1 VVDTRPRF
9 SERVGAVAQGAEDS
23 SEASERRH
31 KMPKLI
37 QIAPV
42 VVPGVGQATD
52 VVVWALD
59 NDGALW
65 KKKE

>member
-1 VVDTRPRF
+1 
-9 SERVGAVAQGAEDS
+9 
-23 SEASERRH
+23 
-31 KMPKLI
+31 MPKLI

-65 KKKE
+65 KWDTGMKSDEWVQLVKPLKKKKE